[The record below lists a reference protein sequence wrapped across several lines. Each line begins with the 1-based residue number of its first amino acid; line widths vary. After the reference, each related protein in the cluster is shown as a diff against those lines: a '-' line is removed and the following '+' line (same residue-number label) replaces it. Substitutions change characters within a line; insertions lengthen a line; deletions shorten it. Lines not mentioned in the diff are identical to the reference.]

1 MWRWLAYP
9 RARLAFALQGV
20 RWGRGWRLYGVPIVQ
35 RHRQSVLEIGA
46 GCSLRS
52 ATRANPLGANHA
64 VILCTWQAGAVL
76 RIGEGFAMTGG
87 SLCAAE
93 SVMIGDGVLVGANCT
108 IIDSDFHPSDAAE
121 RRADPKAGKTAAV
134 VIEDGV
140 FIGMNSLVLKGVH
153 LGKGSTVAAGSVVT
167 RDVPAGALA
176 GGNPARVIREA

>member
-1 MWRWLAYP
+1 MGEGLAAVR
-9 RARLAFALQGV
+9 RADRAAPPAERAGDRGGVQPALGN
-20 RWGRGWRLYGVPIVQ
+20 
-35 RHRQSVLEIGA
+35 
-46 GCSLRS
+46 
-52 ATRANPLGANHA
+52 RANPLGANHA

-93 SVMIGDGVLVGANCT
+93 SVTIGDGVLVGANCT

-121 RRADPKAGKTAAV
+121 RRADPKAGKTAPV

-167 RDVPAGALA
+167 HDVPAGALA
-176 GGNPARVIREA
+176 GGNPAG